1 MSETFL
7 TNLLWGFLII
17 APGAVIAIVLHEVAH
32 GWAANALG
40 DPTAR
45 LQGRL
50 SLNPIRHADPVGTVA
65 LPLILFAAQML
76 TIGRV
81 EMLFGWAKPVP
92 VDTRYFRNP
101 RVGMAWVAAAGPA
114 INLVLAFLF
123 ALSGHA
129 VDELPGVVGAYAA
142 ELIVFAVQINLL
154 LMLFNLLP
162 VPPLDG
168 GRILVGILPLPAA
181 RIVARL
187 EGAGLALILVG
198 FFLVPAALRQAG
210 IAADP
215 LGTLLWPPLVWFRR
229 LVFTAAGF

>member
-1 MSETFL
+1 MIEAI
-7 TNLLWGFLII
+7 LWGIAVI
-17 APGAVIAIVLHEVAH
+17 APGALVAIVLHEVAH

-50 SLNPIRHADPVGTVA
+50 SLNPVRHVDPVGTVA
-65 LPLILFAAQML
+65 LPLILFAMQFL

-81 EMLFGWAKPVP
+81 EFMFGWAKPVP
-92 VDTRYFRNP
+92 VDARYFANP

-114 INLVLAFLF
+114 MNLLLAFLI
-123 ALSGHA
+123 ALAGHA
-129 VDELPGVVGAYAA
+129 VDWLPDIAGRYGA
-142 ELIVFAVQINLL
+142 ELILFAVQINLL

-181 RIVARL
+181 RMVARL
-187 EGAGLALILVG
+187 EGAGLALIIVG
-198 FFLVPAALRQAG
+198 FFLVPALLRQAG

-215 LGTLLWPPLVWFRR
+215 LGALLWPPLTFFRR

>member
-1 MSETFL
+1 MIEAI
-7 TNLLWGFLII
+7 LWGFLVI
-17 APGAVIAIVLHEVAH
+17 APGALVAIVLHEVAH

-50 SLNPIRHADPVGTVA
+50 SLNPVRHADPVGTVA

-81 EMLFGWAKPVP
+81 EFMFGWAKPVP
-92 VDTRYFRNP
+92 VDPRHFPNP

-123 ALSGHA
+123 ALSGHV
-129 VDELPGVVGAYAA
+129 VDDLPPALGRFGA
-142 ELIVFAVQINLL
+142 ELILFAVQINLL

-168 GRILVGILPLPAA
+168 GRILVGLLPLGPARA
-181 RIVARL
+181 VARL
-187 EGAGLALILVG
+187 EPMGFPLIILG
-198 FFLVPAALRQAG
+198 FFLVPALLRQAG

-215 LGTLLWPPLVWFRR
+215 LGALLWPPLSFFRR